1 MLDMFSFTARNDSLC
16 KAMQLERYMS
26 KSREINN
33 FLVIFK
39 FSTNMN
45 QVLTM
50 PLNVKNY
57 KEIIPEIF
65 FVNNC
70 ISVY

>member
-1 MLDMFSFTARNDSLC
+1 MLSFRARNNSLC

-33 FLVIFK
+33 FLVIFE

-45 QVLTM
+45 QLLTL
-50 PLNVKNY
+50 PLNVKSY

-65 FVNNC
+65 L
-70 ISVY
+70 